1 MMHFILL
8 SALKDLRRMRRDPL
22 ALATWIGTPLLVA
35 LLLVTFFGREQPK
48 PHGLVLISDQDKTFL
63 SKLVI
68 HAYTQDKLGDI
79 FTVQQVPLDEGKR
92 RIRSGDGS
100 ALVIIPEGF
109 SKAVLGTGKAAIQ
122 LITNPSQSILPGIV
136 ESVTSLLVEGAWR
149 LQQLMGDDLKG
160 ISGGEEPSDADI
172 AASSVRYRHMFDDV
186 QKYLDPPV
194 IQVTVK
200 SIELNPGRSQLN
212 ISEAMFPSM
221 TFLAV
226 LMLAFGLAGDI
237 WKEKSSGTL
246 RHVAMTPCSVAGFL
260 AGKMLAL
267 WIVFAAVG
275 AVALLCGKYL
285 IGAQSREPV
294 LAVLWIAACGGSAY
308 LFLLILNTFFT
319 SPRGATT
326 VSNLLILTLAML
338 GGSFFPFDL
347 MPDSLARIGRWMPN
361 GWALLRFRDI
371 VSGQTDPVA
380 IAIGFG
386 AVLGLTALLF
396 SAAAWRLRWKFAV

>member
-186 QKYLDPPV
+186 QKYLDPLV

-221 TFLAV
+221 IFLAV

-308 LFLLILNTFFT
+308 MFLLILNTFFT

-361 GWALLRFRDI
+361 GWA
-371 VSGQTDPVA
+371 
-380 IAIGFG
+380 
-386 AVLGLTALLF
+386 
-396 SAAAWRLRWKFAV
+396 